1 MCSPDRSEKDD
12 EEEEQTVSTDLTS
25 LSVSFL
31 TPAIGAELHSDG
43 ISILLARPPE
53 NIRPS
58 ARLATFFAF
67 VPTAKTLSSPQVLCP
82 GQKAVTCLISNPFH
96 GHLPR
101 QLPSVVQIGFA
112 LLPRLPGWQG
122 QTLHPPQH
130 ASEQAPREMA
140 LRQQ

>member
-1 MCSPDRSEKDD
+1 M
-12 EEEEQTVSTDLTS
+12 TW
-25 LSVSFL
+25 
-31 TPAIGAELHSDG
+31 
-43 ISILLARPPE
+43 
-53 NIRPS
+53 
-58 ARLATFFAF
+58 
-67 VPTAKTLSSPQVLCP
+67 
-82 GQKAVTCLISNPFH
+82 LISNPFH

-112 LLPRLPGWQG
+112 LLPRLPGWQR